1 MLGIG
6 TLIGKLIDKFLK
18 KPMTYAEM
26 YEQVKIKPEKLAEVK
41 WVATKITSN
50 QKKYEAVV
58 KDLKNGMPYWFVGII
73 HFMEGGGKFSTHLH
87 NGDPLTDR
95 TKNVPTGRPKTGN
108 PPFTWHQ
115 SAIDALMYMGYH
127 KIIKWDIQTC
137 LDLFERYNGMGYK
150 KKGLPSPYL
159 WSYTQ
164 FYTKGKYVKDGKYD
178 PNAISKQPGV
188 AAIMKE
194 LGVL

>member
-1 MLGIG
+1 MSF
-6 TLIGKLIDKFLK
+6 IGKIIGQLINKR
-18 KPMTYAEM
+18 MTYAEM
-26 YEQVKIKPEKLAEVK
+26 YQQAKIRPEKLSEVK
-41 WVATKITSN
+41 WVAQKIRAN
-50 QKKYEAVV
+50 KPRYEAVV
-58 KDLKNGMPYWFVGII
+58 LSLSNGMPYWFVGII

-87 NGDPLTDR
+87 NGDPLTAR
-95 TKNVPTGRPKTGN
+95 TKNVPAGRPVKGQ
-108 PPFTWHQ
+108 PPFSWEE
-115 SAIDALMYMGYH
+115 SAIDALTYMKYDKVTDWG
-127 KIIKWDIQTC
+127 IQNC

-178 PNAISKQPGV
+178 PNAVSKQPGV

-194 LGVL
+194 LLT

>member
-1 MLGIG
+1 MSF
-6 TLIGKLIDKFLK
+6 IGKIIGRLIN

-26 YEQVKIKPEKLAEVK
+26 FTQAKIKPEKLSEVK
-41 WVATKITSN
+41 WVAQKIRAN
-50 QKKYEAVV
+50 KPRYEAVV
-58 KDLKNGMPYWFVGII
+58 LSLANGMPYWFVGII

-87 NGDPLTDR
+87 NGDPLTAR
-95 TKNVPTGRPKTGN
+95 TKNVPAGRPLKGQ
-108 PPFTWHQ
+108 PPFSWEE
-115 SAIDALMYMGYH
+115 SAIDALTYMKYDKVTDWG
-127 KIIKWDIQTC
+127 IQNC

-150 KKGLPSPYL
+150 KKGLSSPYL

-194 LGVL
+194 LLT

>member
-1 MLGIG
+1 MSF
-6 TLIGKLIDKFLK
+6 IGKIIGQLINKR
-18 KPMTYAEM
+18 MTYAEM
-26 YEQVKIKPEKLAEVK
+26 YQQAKIRPEKLSEVK
-41 WVATKITSN
+41 WVAQKIRAN
-50 QKKYEAVV
+50 KPRYEAVV
-58 KDLKNGMPYWFVGII
+58 LSLANGMPYWFVGII

-87 NGDPLTDR
+87 NGDPLTAR
-95 TKNVPTGRPKTGN
+95 TKNVPAGRPVKGQ
-108 PPFTWHQ
+108 PPFSWEE
-115 SAIDALMYMGYH
+115 SAIDALTYMKYDKVTDWG
-127 KIIKWDIQTC
+127 IQNC

-194 LGVL
+194 LLT

>member
-1 MLGIG
+1 MSF
-6 TLIGKLIDKFLK
+6 IGKIIGRLIN

-26 YEQVKIKPEKLAEVK
+26 FTQAKIKPEKLSEVK
-41 WVATKITSN
+41 WVAQKIRAN
-50 QKKYEAVV
+50 KPRYEAVV
-58 KDLKNGMPYWFVGII
+58 LSIANGMPYWFVGII

-87 NGDPLTDR
+87 NGDPLTAR
-95 TKNVPTGRPKTGN
+95 TKNVPADRPVKGQ
-108 PPFTWHQ
+108 PPFSWEE
-115 SAIDALMYMGYH
+115 SAIDALTYMKYDKVTDWG
-127 KIIKWDIQTC
+127 IQNC

-178 PNAISKQPGV
+178 PNAVSKQPGV

-194 LGVL
+194 LLT

>member
-1 MLGIG
+1 MSF
-6 TLIGKLIDKFLK
+6 IGKIIGRLIN

-26 YEQVKIKPEKLAEVK
+26 FTQAKIKPEKLSEVK
-41 WVATKITSN
+41 WVAQKIRAN
-50 QKKYEAVV
+50 KPRYEAVV
-58 KDLKNGMPYWFVGII
+58 LSLANGMPYWFVGII

-87 NGDPLTDR
+87 NGDPLTAR
-95 TKNVPTGRPKTGN
+95 TKNVPAGRPVKGQ
-108 PPFTWHQ
+108 PPFSWEE
-115 SAIDALMYMGYH
+115 SAIDALTYMKYDKVTDWG
-127 KIIKWDIQTC
+127 IQNC
-137 LDLFERYNGMGYK
+137 LDLFERYNGIGYK

-178 PNAISKQPGV
+178 PNAVSKQPGV

-194 LGVL
+194 LLT

>member
-1 MLGIG
+1 MSF
-6 TLIGKLIDKFLK
+6 IGKIIGRLINKR
-18 KPMTYAEM
+18 MTYAEM
-26 YEQVKIKPEKLAEVK
+26 YQQAKIRPEKLSEVK
-41 WVATKITSN
+41 WVAQKIRAN
-50 QKKYEAVV
+50 KPRYEAVV
-58 KDLKNGMPYWFVGII
+58 LSLANGMPYWFVGII

-87 NGDPLTDR
+87 NGDPLTAR
-95 TKNVPTGRPKTGN
+95 TKNVPAGRPVKGQ
-108 PPFTWHQ
+108 PPFSWEE
-115 SAIDALMYMGYH
+115 SAIDALTYMKYDKVTDWG
-127 KIIKWDIQTC
+127 IQNC

-188 AAIMKE
+188 TAIMKE
-194 LGVL
+194 LLT

>member
-1 MLGIG
+1 MSF
-6 TLIGKLIDKFLK
+6 IGKIIGRLIN

-26 YEQVKIKPEKLAEVK
+26 FTQAKIKPEKLSEVK
-41 WVATKITSN
+41 WVAQKIRAN
-50 QKKYEAVV
+50 KPRYEAVV
-58 KDLKNGMPYWFVGII
+58 LSLANGMPYWFVGII

-87 NGDPLTDR
+87 NGDPLTAR
-95 TKNVPTGRPKTGN
+95 TKNVPAGRPLKGQ
-108 PPFTWHQ
+108 PPFSWEE
-115 SAIDALMYMGYH
+115 SAIDALTYMKYDKVTDWG
-127 KIIKWDIQTC
+127 IQNC

-150 KKGLPSPYL
+150 KKGLSSPYL

-164 FYTKGKYVKDGKYD
+164 FYTKGKYVKDGEYD

-194 LGVL
+194 LLT

>member
-1 MLGIG
+1 MSF
-6 TLIGKLIDKFLK
+6 IGKIIGRLIN

-26 YEQVKIKPEKLAEVK
+26 FTQAKIKPEKLSEVK
-41 WVATKITSN
+41 WVAQKIRAN
-50 QKKYEAVV
+50 KPRYEAVV
-58 KDLKNGMPYWFVGII
+58 LSLANGMPYWFVGII

-87 NGDPLTDR
+87 NGDPLTAR
-95 TKNVPTGRPKTGN
+95 TKNVPAGRPVKGQ
-108 PPFTWHQ
+108 PPFSWEE
-115 SAIDALMYMGYH
+115 SAIDALTYMKYDKVTDWG
-127 KIIKWDIQTC
+127 IQNC

-164 FYTKGKYVKDGKYD
+164 FYTNGKYVKDGKYD
-178 PNAISKQPGV
+178 PNAVSKQPGV

-194 LGVL
+194 LLT

>member
-1 MLGIG
+1 MSF
-6 TLIGKLIDKFLK
+6 IGKIIGRLIN

-26 YEQVKIKPEKLAEVK
+26 FTQAKIKPEKISEVK
-41 WVATKITSN
+41 WVAQKIRAN
-50 QKKYEAVV
+50 KPRYEAVV
-58 KDLKNGMPYWFVGII
+58 LSLANGMPYWFVGII

-87 NGDPLTDR
+87 NGDPLTAR
-95 TKNVPTGRPKTGN
+95 TKNVPAGRPLKGQ
-108 PPFTWHQ
+108 PPFSWEE
-115 SAIDALMYMGYH
+115 SAIDALTYMKYDKVTDWG
-127 KIIKWDIQTC
+127 IQNC

-150 KKGLPSPYL
+150 KKGLSSPYL

-164 FYTKGKYVKDGKYD
+164 FYTKGKYVKDGEYD

-194 LGVL
+194 LLT

>member
-1 MLGIG
+1 MSF
-6 TLIGKLIDKFLK
+6 IGKIIGRLIN

-26 YEQVKIKPEKLAEVK
+26 FTQAKIKPEKLSEVK
-41 WVATKITSN
+41 WVAQKIRAN
-50 QKKYEAVV
+50 KPRYEAVV
-58 KDLKNGMPYWFVGII
+58 LSLANGMPYWFVGII

-87 NGDPLTDR
+87 NGDPLTAR
-95 TKNVPTGRPKTGN
+95 TKNVPAGRPVKGQ
-108 PPFTWHQ
+108 PPFSWEE
-115 SAIDALMYMGYH
+115 SAIDALTYMKYDKVTDWG
-127 KIIKWDIQTC
+127 IQNC

-150 KKGLPSPYL
+150 KKGLASPYL

-178 PNAISKQPGV
+178 PNAVSKQPGV

-194 LGVL
+194 LLT

>member
-1 MLGIG
+1 MSF
-6 TLIGKLIDKFLK
+6 IGKIIGRLIN

-26 YEQVKIKPEKLAEVK
+26 FTQAKIKPEKLSEVK
-41 WVATKITSN
+41 WVAQKIRAN
-50 QKKYEAVV
+50 KPRYEAVV
-58 KDLKNGMPYWFVGII
+58 LSLANGMPYWFVGII

-87 NGDPLTDR
+87 NGDPLTAR
-95 TKNVPTGRPKTGN
+95 TKNVPAGRPVKGQ
-108 PPFTWHQ
+108 PPFSWEE
-115 SAIDALMYMGYH
+115 SAIDALTYMKYD
-127 KIIKWDIQTC
+127 KITDWSIQNC

-178 PNAISKQPGV
+178 PNVISKQPGV

-194 LGVL
+194 LLT

>member
-1 MLGIG
+1 MSF
-6 TLIGKLIDKFLK
+6 IGKIIGRLIN

-26 YEQVKIKPEKLAEVK
+26 FTQAKIKPEKISEVK
-41 WVATKITSN
+41 WVAQKIRAN
-50 QKKYEAVV
+50 KPRYEAVV
-58 KDLKNGMPYWFVGII
+58 LSLANGMPYWFVGII

-87 NGDPLTDR
+87 NGDPLTAR
-95 TKNVPTGRPKTGN
+95 TKNVPAGRPVKGQ
-108 PPFTWHQ
+108 PPFSWEE
-115 SAIDALMYMGYH
+115 SAIDALTYMKYDKVTDWG
-127 KIIKWDIQTC
+127 IQNC

-194 LGVL
+194 LLT

>member
-1 MLGIG
+1 MSF
-6 TLIGKLIDKFLK
+6 IGKIIGRLIN

-26 YEQVKIKPEKLAEVK
+26 FTQAKIKPEKLSEVK
-41 WVATKITSN
+41 WVAQKIRAN
-50 QKKYEAVV
+50 KPRYEAVV
-58 KDLKNGMPYWFVGII
+58 LSLANGMPYWFVGII

-87 NGDPLTDR
+87 NGDPLTAR
-95 TKNVPTGRPKTGN
+95 TKNVPAGRPVKGQ
-108 PPFTWHQ
+108 PPFSWEE
-115 SAIDALMYMGYH
+115 SAIDALTYMKYD
-127 KIIKWDIQTC
+127 KITDWSIQNC

-150 KKGLPSPYL
+150 KKGLSSPYL

-194 LGVL
+194 LLT

>member
-1 MLGIG
+1 MWRFSDIAKFVAN
-6 TLIGKLIDKFLK
+6 LIR

-26 YEQVKIKPEKLAEVK
+26 YKQVKIKPEKLAEVR
-41 WVATKITSN
+41 WVATRIQANKPR
-50 QKKYEAVV
+50 YEAVV
-58 KDLKNGMPYWFVGII
+58 LSIANGMPYWFVGII
-73 HFMEGGGKFSTHLH
+73 HFMEGGGKFTTHLH
-87 NGDPLTDR
+87 NGDPLKAKTV
-95 TKNVPTGRPKTGN
+95 NVPKGRPLLGN
-108 PPFTWHQ
+108 PPYSWEE
-115 SAIDALMYMGYH
+115 SAIDALTYMKYD
-127 KIIKWDIQTC
+127 KITDWSIQNC
-137 LDLFERYNGMGYK
+137 LDLFERYNGIGYK

-194 LGVL
+194 LGV

>member
-1 MLGIG
+1 MSF
-6 TLIGKLIDKFLK
+6 IGKIIGRLINKR
-18 KPMTYAEM
+18 MTYAEM
-26 YEQVKIKPEKLAEVK
+26 YQQAKIRPEKLSEVK
-41 WVATKITSN
+41 WVAQKIRAN
-50 QKKYEAVV
+50 KPRYEAVV
-58 KDLKNGMPYWFVGII
+58 LSLANGMPYWFVGII

-87 NGDPLTDR
+87 NGDPLTAR
-95 TKNVPTGRPKTGN
+95 TKNVPAGRPVKGQ
-108 PPFTWHQ
+108 PPFSWEE
-115 SAIDALMYMGYH
+115 SAIDALTYMKYDKVTDWG
-127 KIIKWDIQTC
+127 IQNC

-194 LGVL
+194 LLT